1 MNQVLY
7 LVLNMAFY
15 AIGAMMIEIKFKC
28 PNCDIKY
35 NTEDL
40 RNNCDSWISELC
52 VKSISLK
59 QWRYQNARD

>member
-1 MNQVLY
+1 MWQMWVFDKL
-7 LVLNMAFY
+7 
-15 AIGAMMIEIKFKC
+15 IKFKC
-28 PNCDIKY
+28 PNCDIRY

>member
-1 MNQVLY
+1 MRIE
-7 LVLNMAFY
+7 LNH
-15 AIGAMMIEIKFKC
+15 ITRVSDKLIKFKC